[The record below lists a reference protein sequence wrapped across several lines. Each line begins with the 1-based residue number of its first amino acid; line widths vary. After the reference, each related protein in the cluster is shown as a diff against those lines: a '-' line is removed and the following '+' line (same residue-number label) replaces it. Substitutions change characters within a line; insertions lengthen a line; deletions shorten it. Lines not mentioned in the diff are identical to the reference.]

1 MRVLLLSHTTGYQ
14 LRAFNDAA
22 ERLGFELLFA
32 TDRCHR
38 LDDPWQDRAVAVR
51 FHDIDASVA
60 AIVKRARES
69 PVDGVMAVGDQPV
82 PLAAR
87 AAEALGIRWH
97 TPAGAAASIDKRRSR
112 AALAAAGLPSPR
124 FTTLHIEDG
133 GDGPAPQA
141 PPESGLDFPM
151 VLKPLGLSG
160 SRGVIRADN
169 ADAFAA
175 ASARIA
181 ALLARPQIRAAR
193 SGLEDAILVE
203 EYIPGREFAIEGALT
218 DGTLTVFA
226 IFDKPD
232 PLEGPFFEETI
243 YVTPSRV
250 PETLQQRMA
259 ACVQEAAV
267 ALGLRHGPVH
277 AECRVAA
284 DEEVYVLEVAARP
297 IGGICSRVLTFS
309 RRGGGE
315 HSLEEVLLHHAV
327 GRPIHDYSREA
338 RAAAVMM
345 IPIGQRGMFKGV
357 SGDEEA
363 RRVPG
368 VTDVTITAKP
378 GQLLEPLPEA
388 GSYLGFIFSRGVLPA
403 DAEASVRE
411 AHRRLQFAITR
422 DVGVNR

>member
-1 MRVLLLSHTTGYQ
+1 
-14 LRAFNDAA
+14 
-22 ERLGFELLFA
+22 
-32 TDRCHR
+32 
-38 LDDPWQDRAVAVR
+38 
-51 FHDIDASVA
+51 
-60 AIVKRARES
+60 
-69 PVDGVMAVGDQPV
+69 
-82 PLAAR
+82 
-87 AAEALGIRWH
+87 
-97 TPAGAAASIDKRRSR
+97 
-112 AALAAAGLPSPR
+112 
-124 FTTLHIEDG
+124 
-133 GDGPAPQA
+133 
-141 PPESGLDFPM
+141 
-151 VLKPLGLSG
+151 
-160 SRGVIRADN
+160 
-169 ADAFAA
+169 
-175 ASARIA
+175 
-181 ALLARPQIRAAR
+181 
-193 SGLEDAILVE
+193 
-203 EYIPGREFAIEGALT
+203 
-218 DGTLTVFA
+218 
-226 IFDKPD
+226 
-232 PLEGPFFEETI
+232 
-243 YVTPSRV
+243 
-250 PETLQQRMA
+250 
-259 ACVQEAAV
+259 
-267 ALGLRHGPVH
+267 
-277 AECRVAA
+277 
-284 DEEVYVLEVAARP
+284 VLEVAARP